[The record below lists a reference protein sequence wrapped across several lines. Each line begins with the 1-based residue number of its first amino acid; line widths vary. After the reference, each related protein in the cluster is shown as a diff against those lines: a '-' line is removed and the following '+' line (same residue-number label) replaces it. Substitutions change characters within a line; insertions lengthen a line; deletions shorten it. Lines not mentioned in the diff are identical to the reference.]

1 MINRRAKQAG
11 LRYSTGCHTF
21 QATGITQGAA
31 ARWNMSGR

>member
-1 MINRRAKQAG
+1 MINRQTKQAG
-11 LRYSTGCHTF
+11 LRYSTCWHTS